1 MRDLWMEILPGSE
14 VTEVLVEN
22 GPGRRLLEAR
32 LPQEPSHPR
41 AVEVLCEALALWC
54 GRKVCAALVVEGPE
68 SFCATRPWLDTFET
82 VTRPPL
88 FEIHFVSLAPAGERG
103 EVAGLASYRDLRQRI
118 FSEEAR

>member
-14 VTEVLVEN
+14 VTEVLVED
-22 GPGRRLLEAR
+22 GPGRKLLRAR

-41 AVEVLCEALALWC
+41 AVEMLCEALALWC

-88 FEIHFVSLAPAGERG
+88 FEIHFVSLAPAGERD
-103 EVAGLASYRDLRQRI
+103 EVAGLGSYRDLRQRI